1 LAGSLGSASCP
12 ARLAFSPGAMAV
24 AVGRPLWR
32 HRRLRAWALPVML
45 CLALRVLGPSAFCG
59 GAGEHTGLAWGS
71 SSGAGRQ
78 RAQSGPAGR
87 RLVIAG
93 RAAEGD
99 ESALSSEG
107 FAGSIGSFVLAV
119 AVLPYVTISL
129 YSSATL
135 VTTGAGLPVGPS
147 GVFGAAEGWATLVVF
162 GVSIW
167 SLVTAFQS
175 RQEGLPEL
183 PLRIITVIKTLCALC
198 VLVFATATVI
208 NVYVEPADNPFR
220 GLTLDMLT
228 QPEKVQALASK
239 TQNTALKYGAKVD
252 VATKGQME
260 VLGKSFSEVQKQ
272 AEETAAKVDEAT
284 KGQREELGKSLT
296 EVQKKAEEAA
306 ASAKKAAEETLAKS
320 ATFKAANKLK
330 GAKDAAPAAESKS
343 SDPAEAAS
351 KSTDLILD

>member
-1 LAGSLGSASCP
+1 LAALLGSASCP
-12 ARLAFSPGAMAV
+12 ARRATSPGAMAV

-32 HRRLRAWALPVML
+32 HRRLRAWALPVLL
-45 CLALRVLGPSAFCG
+45 CLSFCVLGPSAFCG
-59 GAGEHTGLAWGS
+59 GVGSATGLGWGS
-71 SSGAGRQ
+71 SSGSGRHG
-78 RAQSGPAGR
+78 AQSGAEGR

-99 ESALSSEG
+99 EKALSSEG
-107 FAGSIGSFVLAV
+107 FAGELGSFVLAV

-135 VTTGAGLPVGPS
+135 VTSGAGLPAGPS
-147 GVFGAAEGWATLVVF
+147 GIFGAAEGWATLVVF

-183 PLRIITVIKTLCALC
+183 PLRIITGIKTLCALC

-208 NVYVEPADNPFR
+208 NVWVEPSDNPFR

-252 VATKGQME
+252 LATKGQME
-260 VLGKSFSEVQKQ
+260 VLGKSLNEVQKK
-272 AEETAAKVDEAT
+272 AEEAAAKVDEAT

-296 EVQKKAEEAA
+296 EVQKKAEEA
-306 ASAKKAAEETLAKS
+306 KKAAEEALAKS

-330 GAKDAAPAAESKS
+330 GAKDAAPAAESKA
-343 SDPAEAAS
+343 PEPEEAAS